1 MERKPAGEIP
11 SVLCEGAEVN
21 RLIIALGAYV
31 VLGILA
37 WMTLSDSRI
46 RFATLAILA
55 LFAIKT
61 IVRRKDA
68 IHSDQSGNA
77 D

>member
-1 MERKPAGEIP
+1 MEQGPAGDIP
-11 SVLCEGAEVN
+11 SVLCEGTEVN
-21 RLIIALGAYV
+21 RLIMALGAYV

-68 IHSDQSGNA
+68 IHPDESSNA